1 MRVAASRGECLE
13 SGEGLNTR
21 ESQYKPQP
29 FLQLR
34 TDSQSEAVAIQAI
47 RNAKGNSI
55 CVDCGAPSERKGAV
69 EGSGRECGSLGLGK
83 PGAPMLPAPQ
93 GS

>member
-1 MRVAASRGECLE
+1 M
-13 SGEGLNTR
+13 

-55 CVDCGAPSERKGAV
+55 CVDCGAPSERKGAA
-69 EGSGRECGSLGLGK
+69 EGSGRESGSRAL
-83 PGAPMLPAPQ
+83 ANARVPMLPARPEPTSALPPQ
-93 GS
+93 TPRGPV

>member
-1 MRVAASRGECLE
+1 M
-13 SGEGLNTR
+13 
-21 ESQYKPQP
+21 ESQYKTQP

-55 CVDCGAPSERKGAV
+55 CVDCGAPSERKGAA
-69 EGSGRECGSLGLGK
+69 EGSGRESGWRM
-83 PGAPMLPAPQ
+83 PGCPCCLRPEPTSALPP
-93 GS
+93 